1 MVPGRARFTVEE
13 QLLRTTMID
22 LERSR
27 LIVGSAR
34 CRRTVRYAT
43 GFVLQKAP
51 SSPPRCLDLARG
63 LLEEHAGPLAIAVDE
78 DEPGLLEGAAELHKG
93 LAIGIGAVLIA
104 EDGVGGDTGV

>member
-63 LLEEHAGPLAIAVDE
+63 LLE
-78 DEPGLLEGAAELHKG
+78 GAAELHKG
-93 LAIGIGAVLIA
+93 LAIGIGTVLVA